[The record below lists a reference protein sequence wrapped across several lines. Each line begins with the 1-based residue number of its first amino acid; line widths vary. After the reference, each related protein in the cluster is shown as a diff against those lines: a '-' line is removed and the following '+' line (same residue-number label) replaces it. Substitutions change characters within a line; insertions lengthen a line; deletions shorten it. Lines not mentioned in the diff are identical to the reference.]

1 MKKKSDNTIKE
12 ELSCV
17 ILAAGE
23 GTRMKPISLKVPK
36 ALSPIVDKPIIEY
49 ILNRYIKLGISH
61 FVMVVKSTDD
71 PIKEYFNQNNI
82 KGDLKFAYQTEAL
95 GSGHALHM
103 AEDFIKSDL
112 FFITACDNMVSFS
125 HLADMLQKFQ
135 SVAAAEAVLSLQHE
149 PIENLYARS
158 NVGLEGNRVMKIIE
172 KPNKDEILSDVMC
185 LPIYLCQKNIFPY
198 IRRLPKSARGEYEL
212 PQAFQMMIDEGKNI
226 YGVFTENRFDLTVPD
241 DLLEINFAFLKQ
253 QEEGVISHSSFP
265 GDLTIVPPVF
275 INTGCTFGK
284 NCSIGPY
291 VVIGKNCTIG
301 SGVKLRNCVILEE
314 TEVVANLEIAYKVF
328 LNI

>member
-1 MKKKSDNTIKE
+1 MEKKSDKTIKA

-36 ALSPIVDKPIIEY
+36 ALSPIIDKPIIEH
-49 ILNRYIKLGISH
+49 ILDRYIELGISH
-61 FVMVVKSTDD
+61 FVMVVKSKDD

-82 KGDLKFAYQTEAL
+82 KGDLKFTYQTEAL

-103 AEDFIKSDL
+103 AEDFIKSDS
-112 FFITACDNMVSFS
+112 FFVTACDNMVSFS
-125 HLADMLQKFQ
+125 HLADMRQKFQ
-135 SVAAAEAVLSLQHE
+135 SVAAEAVLSLQHE

-158 NVGLEGNRVMKIIE
+158 NVGLESSRVMKIIE
-172 KPNKDEILSDVMC
+172 KPTKDEILSDVMC
-185 LPIYLCQKNIFPY
+185 LPIYLCRKNIFPY
-198 IRRLPKSARGEYEL
+198 IKRLPKSARGEYEL

-226 YGVFTENRFDLTVPD
+226 YGVFTESRFDLTVPE

-253 QEEGVISHSSFP
+253 QEEGVITHSSLP
-265 GDLTIVPPVF
+265 GDLTVIPPVF
-275 INTGCTFGK
+275 INTGCTFRK

-291 VVIGKNCTIG
+291 VVINKNCTIG
-301 SGVKLRNCVILEE
+301 SGVKLRKCIILEG
-314 TEVVANLEIAYKVF
+314 TEVASNLEIAYKVF

>member
-1 MKKKSDNTIKE
+1 MEKKSDKTIKE

-36 ALSPIVDKPIIEY
+36 ALSPIIDKPIIEH
-49 ILNRYIKLGISH
+49 ILDRYIELGISH
-61 FVMVVKSTDD
+61 FVMVVKSKDD

-103 AEDFIKSDL
+103 AEDFIKSDS
-112 FFITACDNMVSFS
+112 FFVTACDNMVSFS

-135 SVAAAEAVLSLQHE
+135 SVAAEAVLSLQHE

-158 NVGLEGNRVMKIIE
+158 NVGLEGSRVMKIIE
-172 KPNKDEILSDVMC
+172 KPTKDEILSDVMC
-185 LPIYLCQKNIFPY
+185 LPIYLCRKNIFSY
-198 IRRLPKSARGEYEL
+198 LKRLPKSARGEYEL

-226 YGVFTENRFDLTVPD
+226 YGVFTESRFDLTVPE
-241 DLLEINFAFLKQ
+241 DLLEINFAFLKHQ
-253 QEEGVISHSSFP
+253 ADGVITHSSLP
-265 GDLTIVPPVF
+265 GDLTVVPPVF

-291 VVIGKNCTIG
+291 VIIGKNCTIG
-301 SGVKLRNCVILEE
+301 SGVKLRKCIILEG
-314 TEVVANLEIAYKVF
+314 TEVSANLGIAYKVF